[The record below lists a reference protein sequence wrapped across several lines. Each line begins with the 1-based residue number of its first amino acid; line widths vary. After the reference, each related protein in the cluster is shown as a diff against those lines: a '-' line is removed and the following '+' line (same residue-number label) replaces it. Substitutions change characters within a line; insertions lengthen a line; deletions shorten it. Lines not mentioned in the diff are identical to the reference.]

1 VAVWTGI
8 ECEGR
13 LEGIPTL
20 FVRDEACLTDEQWD
34 ARPHVYFNPPTT
46 PTRERIRV
54 QYLLAEEGL
63 ERGKLVSVVVP
74 LDALAGLPNRLLREA
89 HLVIDLPPASSLH
102 LVKPTD
108 ELRFGLDTSPRLAP
122 LRVFAETPSDGYDG
136 DQPWKEP
143 EC

>member
-1 VAVWTGI
+1 
-8 ECEGR
+8 
-13 LEGIPTL
+13 
-20 FVRDEACLTDEQWD
+20 
-34 ARPHVYFNPPTT
+34 
-46 PTRERIRV
+46 
-54 QYLLAEEGL
+54 
-63 ERGKLVSVVVP
+63 
-74 LDALAGLPNRLLREA
+74 
-89 HLVIDLPPASSLH
+89 VIDLPPASSLH